1 MPAIFEITLGLS
13 SGALWRWN
21 PRMVVALCADSDR
34 EVALA
39 IRRIIA
45 SLNFLYVSFRQWLPR
60 RQET

>member
-1 MPAIFEITLGLS
+1 MF
-13 SGALWRWN
+13 
-21 PRMVVALCADSDR
+21 VALHADSDT

-45 SLNFLYVSFRQWLPR
+45 SLKLLYVGLGQLLPR